1 MFQGISIHQNQD
13 DRQEDAQNLRQVL
26 HQVYLSQNNTIYTQL
41 HYSLSILYDYEI
53 SPIQNPSQK

>member
-26 HQVYLSQNNTIYTQL
+26 HQVTCLSTKQYHLHTTQL
-41 HYSLSILYDYEI
+41 FIDNST
-53 SPIQNPSQK
+53 